1 MRLYAIIYLFAT
13 LLTIIHCQKTFS
25 TDWSKRMHKRAM
37 SFSTGWAKRDGG
49 EPIEVDELDASRP
62 QHAKSAP
69 RALNS
74 SPTKL
79 MNARTNNW
87 LKRSADIPRDFYN
100 TGEFEAAE

>member
-1 MRLYAIIYLFAT
+1 
-13 LLTIIHCQKTFS
+13 
-25 TDWSKRMHKRAM
+25 MHKRAM

-49 EPIEVDELDASRP
+49 NEPIEVDELDASRP

-87 LKRSADIPRDFYN
+87 LKRSSDDIPRDFYN
-100 TGEFEAAE
+100 VGEFETAD